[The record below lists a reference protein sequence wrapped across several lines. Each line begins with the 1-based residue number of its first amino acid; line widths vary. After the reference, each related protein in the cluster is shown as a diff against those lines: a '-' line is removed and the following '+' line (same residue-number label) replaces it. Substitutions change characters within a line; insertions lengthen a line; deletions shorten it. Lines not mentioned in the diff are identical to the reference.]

1 MPSLEGDWRLLKALL
16 LDKLSQFAA
25 RKGASHTDTTRK
37 MLRQLWNL
45 LCVSVPIMLRT
56 GAQFNDHHNTMDLSK
71 DHTAQMVPR
80 RPVTRKAEVPR
91 SQTCECFCF
100 FDPAAAHARSTGT
113 DKEQQCVL
121 CCVRESRGFA
131 DQGVRLCHDTQLF
144 GTCWSEGVP
153 FWHRVMTLHT
163 EALSRGRWSSL
174 WIGWER
180 PGRSTSSRASSF
192 ALFIGHLTRA
202 FVKGRLVTTHLLR
215 SQPLLAIFSACP
227 TVVDCVDFWWNLMIV
242 LLFH

>member
-80 RPVTRKAEVPR
+80 RPVTRKPEVPR

-174 WIGWER
+174 WIGWGTSRAFNFKQSFIVCSFYR
-180 PGRSTSSRASSF
+180 PFDKSFCQGTFGYNTSSPITTPLGY
-192 ALFIGHLTRA
+192 LF
-202 FVKGRLVTTHLLR
+202 
-215 SQPLLAIFSACP
+215 
-227 TVVDCVDFWWNLMIV
+227 CVSDSC
-242 LLFH
+242 